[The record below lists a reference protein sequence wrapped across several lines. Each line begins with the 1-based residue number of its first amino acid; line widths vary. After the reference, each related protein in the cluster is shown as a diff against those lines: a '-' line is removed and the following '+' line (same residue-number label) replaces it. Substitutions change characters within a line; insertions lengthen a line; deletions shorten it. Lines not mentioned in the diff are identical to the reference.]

1 MAEDSSKSKRRLVK
15 KAETVREKAQKAA
28 ESSSQPRRLHATR
41 RKAGAPFR
49 AAGKGAKRLGKFKP
63 FRIIGFIL
71 VPPYFRN
78 SWKELRQVTWP
89 TFPVSL
95 RLTFAVIIFAVVF
108 GLFVALLDFGLG
120 KLFKQ
125 VLLK

>member
-1 MAEDSSKSKRRLVK
+1 
-15 KAETVREKAQKAA
+15 
-28 ESSSQPRRLHATR
+28 
-41 RKAGAPFR
+41 APFR
-49 AAGKGAKRLGKFKP
+49 AAGKGVRKLGKFKP
-63 FRIIGFIL
+63 FRIIGLIL